1 MTQSSDNVVEFPSE
15 SSGDVLTEILRK
27 GARNLLAGAIEQEV
41 TDYLRER
48 ADLRDEAGRQLVVRN
63 GYLPERRVQ
72 TGLGDVP
79 VKKPRVRDRRPADA
93 QEVFDSSILPRYLR
107 RTKSMEE
114 LLPWLYLKG
123 ISTNDFS
130 AALAALL
137 GPDAQGLSA
146 TTITRLKTAWEQ
158 EYRDWSTRSLAGQR
172 YAYVWA
178 DGVYFNVRLEDAANA
193 RQCILVL
200 MGATPEGRKE
210 LIAVSDGYRESEQ
223 SWRELLLSV
232 RGPGTGTGAQ
242 ARGRRWRA
250 RLLGG
255 PAPGVLLR
263 PRAALLGSQ
272 DRERAQQ
279 NAAVDPAQGQ
289 VDAPRDLDGGDQG
302 RRGAGLRFVPRDV
315 QPQVSRRHDVPRE
328 RPGRVANLL

>member
-114 LLPWLYLKG
+114 LLPE
-123 ISTNDFS
+123 
-130 AALAALL
+130 
-137 GPDAQGLSA
+137 
-146 TTITRLKTAWEQ
+146 R
-158 EYRDWSTRSLAGQR
+158 QR
-172 YAYVWA
+172 
-178 DGVYFNVRLEDAANA
+178 VYHL
-193 RQCILVL
+193 
-200 MGATPEGRKE
+200 
-210 LIAVSDGYRESEQ
+210 
-223 SWRELLLSV
+223 
-232 RGPGTGTGAQ
+232 
-242 ARGRRWRA
+242 
-250 RLLGG
+250 
-255 PAPGVLLR
+255 
-263 PRAALLGSQ
+263 
-272 DRERAQQ
+272 
-279 NAAVDPAQGQ
+279 
-289 VDAPRDLDGGDQG
+289 
-302 RRGAGLRFVPRDV
+302 
-315 QPQVSRRHDVPRE
+315 
-328 RPGRVANLL
+328 